1 MTTINELLPLG
12 SNLTKTQIKVLA
24 DQSVS
29 NLLESGGNVIQI
41 AEMISK
47 MELFIKEVKA
57 NSKYV
62 DYVRDEVIKFGKEGC
77 KTASGTKIECA
88 EVGTK
93 YNYEHCGDV
102 KWELLN
108 HQVHS
113 ATASLKQREDFLK
126 TVPVGGIDVVD
137 DVSGEVYHIDPPIK
151 TSTSSYKVTISK

>member
-12 SNLTKTQIKVLA
+12 SNLTKTQIKLVA
-24 DQSVS
+24 DQSVD
-29 NLLESGGNVIQI
+29 NLLEGGNAIEI

-57 NSKYV
+57 NPKYV
-62 DYVRDEVIKFGKEGC
+62 DYIRDEVIKFGREGV

-93 YNYEHCGDV
+93 YNYESCGDV
-102 KWELLN
+102 KWQLLN
-108 HQVHS
+108 HQVYS
-113 ATASLKQREDFLK
+113 ATNSLKQREEFLK
-126 TVPVGGIDVVD
+126 SIPAGGVDVLD